1 MPESPGPSESTPR
14 SFFSDRAA
22 FDHVEQRVILTDI
35 DIPFWSMV
43 TLMVKASLASIPAVL
58 ILTVI
63 WLLFVGVVGG
73 MLGFFGN
80 LLR

>member
-14 SFFSDRAA
+14 SFFSDSAA
-22 FDHVEQRVILTDI
+22 FGPVEQRVVLTDI
-35 DIPFWSMV
+35 DIPFWSLV
-43 TLMVKASLASIPAVL
+43 GLMVKASLASIPAVL

-73 MLGFFGN
+73 MLGFFGS